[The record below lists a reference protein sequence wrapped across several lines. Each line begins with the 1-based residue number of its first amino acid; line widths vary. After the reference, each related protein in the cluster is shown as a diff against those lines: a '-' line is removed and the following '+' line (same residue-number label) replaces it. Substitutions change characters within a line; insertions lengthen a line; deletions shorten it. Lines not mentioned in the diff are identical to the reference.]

1 MTLPDSITRSSQSRQ
16 TPTLE
21 PAEPATASPQ
31 SRPAPETAADILG
44 ALPARAGRRA
54 SSKTA
59 NAALHVQNVSSHGG
73 RRARMHLEGAAAADG
88 DVTSLMEAC
97 LARRPV
103 VHSESSLGGGG
114 RLLRY
119 MPDRDDSRMPRNEA
133 FFTTIPGLLIAAL
146 TVHPAVERRT
156 GTTPTADQVA
166 SQLAD
171 PPIGQ
176 LTGIWQAADGQCFA
190 LRANQLH
197 RVEAS
202 GHWAAVP
209 LPPACDAI
217 AHLCM
222 LGRQADGGVYV
233 RAGEL
238 CWRAG
243 NEQMSIAV
251 GPTPEGALLRFD
263 ADGRPC
269 MLHAGVLRRCDDDQP
284 GRVVELT
291 RPVAGGPAFEST
303 PAMPV
308 DVLPLAHAA
317 VLVLDDK
324 GRVYEADM
332 RGSGPIVA
340 RRLTLPRPMGSEQ
353 GWAVTSMGLS
363 TDHSVHLLLEHS
375 DGRRISLQRPAG
387 QAQFQPAFMLDR
399 PLLLMRSEG
408 LQMPADEAMQSRV
421 VLDGH
426 AQLGHLDGV
435 LHYSPSPNQPW
446 ERLTLPGGA
455 PLTGVVSL
463 HSGPR
468 GFVDRRP
475 VFALLAAPSRLVELK
490 LPGRTT
496 WLAAHAAPSTPSGGP
511 LAVVPDVVEVR
522 CLPIARFDEDIAQA
536 AVHADRS
543 AVVMAASGRLIKVDA
558 DRNSGDVPALEGV
571 VAIAVG
577 LDDALYALSQPGDGS
592 AHVHRLSHDHDR
604 WEAFPVTLPQTSPLP
619 SALRTT
625 RTGQLQLRLGAQW
638 HTVLPAMTGP
648 DRARLPAR
656 VAAHASP
663 DDVAVSGTQSGSNAR
678 VNRQQASRLRTPDHD
693 AAVSTTLL
701 GTTST
706 DPLSLRSNARVLAQS
721 GRAQAAALVKVLT
734 DVAGGTARAVAG
746 WTGVGYAPTTQ
757 QRRLARFRSEAE
769 QVLSLALEMFD
780 TLPVLAEARIAGA
793 AGPHQPAAL
802 SQSQHERLTTLRKT
816 TLAGLL
822 RDLRKIGF
830 REGVLA
836 ADFSM
841 ADGGCTQRASSTAS
855 YRAAELWRRARSA
868 VMRTTVQNSDDM
880 LPHLDRCIAAL
891 AGGASLHPQALT
903 AMEHAQLAELRE
915 VSHRLKAAGVRL
927 PIRNGRATDA
937 SSDPHALRS
946 ACLLASLM
954 EYNALLDVD
963 DAAALEAA
971 DARQR
976 QSGLRALAKLGLSS
990 WRELEAF
997 DDVVTTFRE
1006 EVATPGSARQLQLLK
1021 SIGLSPG
1028 AAPDEMAARM
1038 IDVLQDLFNRSTFFT
1053 SRVRSAELRGSLG
1066 STQWMDL
1073 NPVSVGMG
1081 GEAIHALGVERIGD
1095 SKDGDAG
1102 LVAFFVRHAKATASG
1117 TAGIRI
1123 DLRPGPGTGAHVY
1136 DADPARTLSATWGG
1150 AANLSAGG
1158 TYQHGVGAAVI
1169 LSPSTIPEF
1178 ARLLF
1183 DRHDDDTTKLLR
1195 AGVNEGAIGLDL
1207 FETNANGSLNVNLT
1221 LQPLAV
1227 RHSYGPRQPV
1237 APNAAPDAAGT
1248 DNPRSAVSAS
1258 LPFSMTAQAG
1268 VQWSQMELH
1277 LDHAW
1282 QEIIGLEFQGRVGL
1296 TAEVSSG
1303 INLSG
1308 ALTSVLGRNFA
1319 RLVNAVTGAGNL
1331 QLAGVRVASSD
1342 VQLPT
1347 DAPLDDTRTG
1357 PLLGTASYKR
1367 TLDTQ
1372 AAQPISPQAW
1382 DAMRK
1387 RLEEI
1392 IPESMA
1398 ELDGMRY
1405 PATPGERRDVLLKA
1419 IERIQGAQARAIEA
1433 GALLEGPALAQQR
1446 ACAEQAT
1453 LAEASSLW
1461 KGGSPSERAAM
1472 VDLLHQLRQE
1482 DAAAIQQRARIIP
1495 GARVE
1500 INMFG
1505 RESLDAVVSHAIG
1518 HYALGEKMRDVA
1530 ELRRKIPGLGEVL
1543 QRFKDV
1549 PNVNQVRFVFE
1560 MRPQAIVAINDAL
1573 EVKQHAQAAAA
1584 LGLRE
1589 PAGAMAWRDAL
1600 VAAQRSPD
1608 LYRLAAIAVHNTDEN
1623 PVTSRVGLP
1632 LLNVAATAVSSHQ
1645 LFEAEIQ
1652 FRYGLYDRIEGA
1664 EVLEAGVRALR
1675 QSLDPLQVVGVQAL
1689 GQRQR
1694 ANIPSSVPASPRGE
1708 RPRLKEARDLE
1719 FERHLQMGVVPVGP
1733 HLRALTRDLT
1743 RFEEQTQRTVAQYL
1757 AHDALADAVSGAQAN
1772 VGERINQL
1780 LARLAPADDGV
1791 TEAAITGS
1799 GLHRR
1804 LASLQAC
1811 RDAVHQATDALDKA
1825 YDDFRTHMD
1834 ASRAENRDIA
1844 AVQHAFEFLQR
1855 AAECD
1860 HTLVSE
1866 VDVLLR
1872 RTAEIYEV
1880 QDRELRDM
1888 DDRLDDL
1895 LPRLDGLGQASELER
1910 RAFEDAEQR
1919 LVEVR
1924 NEALQVLDRHAGGTD
1939 AAKAIDAEGKAEA
1952 IKTLEDAMKD
1962 ALQQMAAT
1970 RDRIAELV
1978 SLKDSLCARLA
1989 DDVGALRDIDEH
2001 TLAARSVVMQA
2012 RDLGAGAHAAIVAM
2026 LKELSD
2032 DDAPGQDVAGSQIT
2046 SGQE

>member
-1 MTLPDSITRSSQSRQ
+1 
-16 TPTLE
+16 
-21 PAEPATASPQ
+21 
-31 SRPAPETAADILG
+31 
-44 ALPARAGRRA
+44 
-54 SSKTA
+54 
-59 NAALHVQNVSSHGG
+59 
-73 RRARMHLEGAAAADG
+73 MHLEGAAAADG

-1028 AAPDEMAARM
+1028 AVPDEMAARM

-1694 ANIPSSVPASPRGE
+1694 ANIPSSVPVSPRGE

-1860 HTLVSE
+1860 HTLVSA